1 MTQKV
6 PTDGGMMGVLPPDVR
21 AGVERAIGGRLTE
34 VKRPGRGMH
43 DATFVAASGRRRWV
57 VRIAP
62 QPAISLRKSAA
73 AQRKAASAGVR
84 VPEMVAVHLDGP
96 DEYAWV
102 LEQHVAT
109 DVSRLDELDLD
120 ERLRTCADVGRQLRL
135 LHSLEVS
142 GFGWLDETAGRG
154 PQADFGVWLDGM
166 QECISEAMSLGTMPA
181 DLAAPAE
188 RAFNVLRGFDP
199 GPARLC
205 HGDVHAEN
213 LLVAPGRTLALIDW
227 GNAKGCEGCHDLG
240 VWLLWQDDLTML
252 EAAIAGYDP
261 DNVQGLRERVIAHC
275 VALACTELCDF
286 HDDAEIVAH
295 LQCVLR
301 HGVEWLGF

>member
-1 MTQKV
+1 
-6 PTDGGMMGVLPPDVR
+6 
-21 AGVERAIGGRLTE
+21 
-34 VKRPGRGMH
+34 MH
-43 DATFVAASGRRRWV
+43 DATFVVGTGERRWI

-62 QPAISLRKSAA
+62 LPANRLRKSAA
-73 AQRKAASAGVR
+73 AQRKAASVGVR
-84 VPEMVAVHLDGP
+84 VPEMVAVHLDGAD

-102 LEQHVAT
+102 LEQYVTT
-109 DVSRLDELDLD
+109 DLSRLDELDLN

-142 GFGWLDETAGRG
+142 GFGWLDQTASRG
-154 PQADFGVWLDGM
+154 PRADFGVWLDCM
-166 QECISEAMSLGTMPA
+166 RECISEAMSLGTMPA
-181 DLAAPAE
+181 DLAAPAA
-188 RAFNVLRGFDP
+188 RAFDMLGRFDP

-213 LLVAPGRTLALIDW
+213 ILVAPGRMLALIDW

-240 VWLLWQDDLTML
+240 VWLLWQDDFMML
-252 EAAIAGYDP
+252 EAAVAGYDP

-275 VALACTELCDF
+275 VALACGELCDF
-286 HDDAEIVAH
+286 SEDAETVAH

-301 HGVEWLGF
+301 HGVERLGL